1 EDLGAFSA
9 AQDALITLRL
19 SGEMNHWPWTPKGR
33 EQASA
38 SVHSKWRQT
47 SPNPSRTGVPPVLLV
62 STFRE
67 SRKPPD
73 RTEKNP
79 SPGGASPSLG
89 RGANIGERFSFY
101 PVLAKNNALNPLTR
115 GRRKDE
121 TGS

>member
-1 EDLGAFSA
+1 
-9 AQDALITLRL
+9 
-19 SGEMNHWPWTPKGR
+19 
-33 EQASA
+33 

-47 SPNPSRTGVPPVLLV
+47 SPNPSRTGAPPVLLV

-67 SRKPPD
+67 SRKRPD
-73 RTEKNP
+73 RTEKSP

-101 PVLAKNNALNPLTR
+101 PGLAESNALNPLTR

-121 TGS
+121 TGSGDQPWNQYLTFHFPRSPTRNPNARGVSSLSKCPCGGF